1 MESKFDF
8 LKNNVVLVKN
18 DYYKKYFSGVS
29 DIEGYLLYGKEK
41 AFFTDSRYF
50 LRLKELLSN
59 TEITPVLYNGI
70 DCIKKYLKQKGIK
83 KVYID
88 YDSVTLSELLL
99 EYKKLKVKL
108 KNGTDILKELRA
120 VKTPEE
126 LKNIQKAC
134 EITEKSFYEILPFI
148 KEGITE
154 LEVKNLLEKQ
164 YIKNGASG
172 PSFETIVAF
181 NKNSAIP
188 HHKTSETKLAKNSV
202 VLIDT
207 GCVYNGYC
215 SDFTRTFC
223 YGKPSQKFIDAYNAV
238 LNANILAIEKITDGI
253 AGKEADKIARDY
265 LESQG
270 YKDKFTHSLGHGIG
284 LEIHEFPY
292 LSNRGESALKNGM
305 AFTIEP
311 GVYFDEEFG
320 IRIEDTVVLLDG
332 KVKRLYKDEKKLLII

>member
-1 MESKFDF
+1 MESNSKI
-8 LKNNVVLVKN
+8 LKNNVFLVKN
-18 DYYKKYFSGVS
+18 DYYKKYFSGIS
-29 DIEGYLLYGKEK
+29 GIEGYLLYGKEK

-50 LRLKELLSN
+50 LRLKELLIN

-70 DCIKKYLKQKGIK
+70 NCIKKYLKEKGVK

-120 VKTPEE
+120 IKTPEE

-188 HHKTSETKLAKNSV
+188 HHKSGETKLTKNSV

-215 SDFTRTFC
+215 SDFTRTFY
-223 YGKPSQKFIDAYNAV
+223 YGMPSEKFIKAYKAV
-238 LNANILAIEKITDGI
+238 LKANTLAIEKITQGVS
-253 AGKEADKIARDY
+253 GKEADKIARDY

-284 LEIHEFPY
+284 LEIHEIPY
-292 LSNRGESALKNGM
+292 LSKKGESELKNGM

-311 GVYFDEEFG
+311 GVYFDNEFG
-320 IRIEDTVVLLDG
+320 VRIEDTVVLLNS
-332 KVKRLYKDEKKLLII
+332 KVKRLYKDEKNLLII